1 MNTSNSSCKSRKNS
15 SPNTPGNVSKGVEVL
30 CNPSGL
36 VDATSL
42 SRKSN
47 NEKSSELMSAR
58 SAFGMS
64 MGMKNG
70 SSEVLCNPSDAN
82 GSVDLP

>member
-15 SPNTPGNVSKGVEVL
+15 SPNTLGNVSKDVEVL

-58 SAFGMS
+58 SAFGM
-64 MGMKNG
+64 GMKNG